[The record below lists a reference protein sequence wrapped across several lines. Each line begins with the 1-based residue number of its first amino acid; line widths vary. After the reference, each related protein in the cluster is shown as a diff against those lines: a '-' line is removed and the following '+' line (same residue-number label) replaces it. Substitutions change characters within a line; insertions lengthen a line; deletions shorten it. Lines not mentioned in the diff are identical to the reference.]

1 MKYRISVN
9 ATAANIGAGFD
20 CMGLSLDLNNV
31 LTVSDETDFP
41 LEIVA
46 GENVPHDES
55 NLIFRSMREVFSLTG
70 KSLGHIKLVQSDS
83 IPHASGLGSS
93 AACIVAGVTAANAM
107 LGFPLSEK
115 ETVNLCARLDG
126 HPDNVLPALLGG
138 ITAGVM
144 CGDKVEYI
152 RAEVGDGIFAVTLT
166 PDFPLPTELSRKVL
180 PAVYPRAD
188 VVFSLSRAVL
198 TFAALALKQTDK
210 LHCLDDKL
218 HQPYRKP
225 LIKGYDSA
233 EAALKEA
240 GALCVFLSGA
250 GPTVLGIFDK
260 ASTPLNVVAPKGW
273 TLRKLSISDKP
284 VSVTRA

>member
-93 AACIVAGVTAANAM
+93 AACIAAGVTAANAL

-115 ETVNLCARLDG
+115 QTVNLCARLDG

-144 CGDKVEYI
+144 CGEGVEYL
-152 RAEVGDGIFAVTLT
+152 RADVDESICAVALT
-166 PDFPLPTELSRKVL
+166 PDFPLYTELSRKAL
-180 PAVYPRAD
+180 PAVYPRED
-188 VVFSLSRAVL
+188 VVYSLSRAVL
-198 TFAALALKQTDK
+198 SFAAFALKREDK

-240 GALCVFLSGA
+240 GALCGA
-250 GPTVLGIFDK
+250 DPTVLGIFDK

>member
-70 KSLGHIKLVQSDS
+70 KSIGHIKLVQSDS

-93 AACIVAGVTAANAM
+93 AACIAAGVTAANAM

-126 HPDNVLPALLGG
+126 HPDNV
-138 ITAGVM
+138 
-144 CGDKVEYI
+144 
-152 RAEVGDGIFAVTLT
+152 
-166 PDFPLPTELSRKVL
+166 
-180 PAVYPRAD
+180 
-188 VVFSLSRAVL
+188 
-198 TFAALALKQTDK
+198 
-210 LHCLDDKL
+210 
-218 HQPYRKP
+218 
-225 LIKGYDSA
+225 
-233 EAALKEA
+233 
-240 GALCVFLSGA
+240 
-250 GPTVLGIFDK
+250 
-260 ASTPLNVVAPKGW
+260 
-273 TLRKLSISDKP
+273 
-284 VSVTRA
+284 

>member
-70 KSLGHIKLVQSDS
+70 KSIGHIKLVQSDS

-93 AACIVAGVTAANAM
+93 AACIAAGVTAANAL

-115 ETVNLCARLDG
+115 QTVNLCARLDG

-144 CGDKVEYI
+144 CGEGVEYL
-152 RAEVGDGIFAVTLT
+152 RADVDESICAVALT
-166 PDFPLPTELSRKVL
+166 PDFPLYTELSRKAL
-180 PAVYPRAD
+180 PSVYPRED
-188 VVFSLSRAVL
+188 VVYSLSRAVL
-198 TFAALALKQTDK
+198 SFAAFALKREDK

-225 LIKGYDSA
+225 LIKGYDDA
-233 EAALKEA
+233 ETALHEA

-260 ASTPLNVVAPKGW
+260 ASKPLNVVAPKGW

>member
-93 AACIVAGVTAANAM
+93 AACIAAGGTAANAL

-115 ETVNLCARLDG
+115 QTVNLCARLDG

-144 CGDKVEYI
+144 CGEGVEYL
-152 RAEVGDGIFAVTLT
+152 RADVDESICAVALT
-166 PDFPLPTELSRKVL
+166 PDFPLYTELSRKAL
-180 PAVYPRAD
+180 PSVYPRED
-188 VVFSLSRAVL
+188 VVYSLSRAVL
-198 TFAALALKQTDK
+198 SFAAFALKREDK

-225 LIKGYDSA
+225 LIKGYDDA
-233 EAALKEA
+233 ETALHEA
-240 GALCVFLSGA
+240 GALCVF
-250 GPTVLGIFDK
+250 
-260 ASTPLNVVAPKGW
+260 
-273 TLRKLSISDKP
+273 
-284 VSVTRA
+284 

>member
-93 AACIVAGVTAANAM
+93 AACIVAGVTAANAL

-115 ETVNLCARLDG
+115 QTVNLCARLDG

-144 CGDKVEYI
+144 CGEGVEYL
-152 RAEVGDGIFAVTLT
+152 RADVDESICAVALT
-166 PDFPLPTELSRKVL
+166 PDFPLYTELSRKAL
-180 PAVYPRAD
+180 PAVYPRED
-188 VVFSLSRAVL
+188 VVYSLSRAVL
-198 TFAALALKQTDK
+198 SFAAFALKREDK

-225 LIKGYDSA
+225 LIKGYDDA
-233 EAALKEA
+233 ETALHEA

-250 GPTVLGIFDK
+250 GPTVMGIFSKSALKD
-260 ASTPLNVVAPKGW
+260 SICAPEGW
-273 TLRKLSISDKP
+273 TVRKLNFSNKP
-284 VSVTRA
+284 VSVTRV

>member
-93 AACIVAGVTAANAM
+93 AACIAAGVTAANAL

-115 ETVNLCARLDG
+115 QTVNLCARLDG

-144 CGDKVEYI
+144 CGEGVEYL
-152 RAEVGDGIFAVTLT
+152 RADVDESICAVALT
-166 PDFPLPTELSRKVL
+166 PDFPLYTELSRKAL
-180 PAVYPRAD
+180 PAVYPRED
-188 VVFSLSRAVL
+188 VVYSLSRAVL
-198 TFAALALKQTDK
+198 SFAAFALKREDK